1 MKKDVDLRRIMK
13 LREDIRKG
21 EAKERELQ
29 EYLKTQREQL
39 RQQEND
45 YIVKKTRELLTSGD
59 DVLDIL
65 KVTQE
70 LVLGDDTEEEEQESE
85 SAPVSKMYEEDY
97 MNE

>member
-13 LREDIRKG
+13 QREDIRKG

-70 LVLGDDTEEEEQESE
+70 LVLGDDTKEEEQESE

>member
-45 YIVKKTRELLTSGD
+45 YIVKKTRELLTSSD

-70 LVLGDDTEEEEQESE
+70 LVLGDDTEEEEQEPE

-97 MNE
+97 VNE